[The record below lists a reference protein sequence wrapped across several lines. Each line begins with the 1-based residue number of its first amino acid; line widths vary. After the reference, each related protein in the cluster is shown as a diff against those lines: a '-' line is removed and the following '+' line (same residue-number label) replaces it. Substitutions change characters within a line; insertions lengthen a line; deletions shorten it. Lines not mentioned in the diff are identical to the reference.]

1 MGVSGECFLDRDK
14 VGSSENLD
22 LDREKGVDRNKKLKS
37 ESAKAWKVTV
47 KKVAEI
53 KEKRPTKIKSFI
65 STLKSN
71 TDILKIDKACI
82 LI

>member
-37 ESAKAWKVTV
+37 ESAKA
-47 KKVAEI
+47 
-53 KEKRPTKIKSFI
+53 
-65 STLKSN
+65 
-71 TDILKIDKACI
+71 
-82 LI
+82 